1 MTRNPFTALPAARI
15 LVTGGT
21 GFIGRELVEL
31 LLQAGHTVM
40 LYSRRPQQA
49 IAQFTGRVGAFA
61 RWDQLGEKE
70 HFDAI
75 INLAGAPVVGPRWS
89 AARKLALLASR
100 VGTTEG
106 LLGWLARARHKPAVL
121 VNGSAIGYYGCRGN
135 EEIDES
141 ADSPTG
147 EFQAQLCREWEAAA
161 IKAEAFGV
169 RVVRLRLGLV
179 FGPGGAFPKLL
190 LPFKLGVGGRMGD
203 GRQVMSWVHRDD
215 VLAVIARAIADSTL
229 QGAYNLTAPQA
240 LTQGEFAALAAKL
253 LHRPNWFVTPAWL
266 IDGLAGE
273 MGALFT
279 RGQRVVPKRLQEA
292 GYRFAFPEME
302 SALRDQLN
310 SR

>member
-1 MTRNPFTALPAARI
+1 MNQNPFASLPEQRL

-21 GFIGRELVEL
+21 GFIGRALVGQL
-31 LLQAGHTVM
+31 LAAGHIVM
-40 LYSRRPQQA
+40 LYSRQPGAAKSCFQ
-49 IAQFTGRVGAFA
+49 GRVGAFS
-61 RWDQLGEKE
+61 RWDELSDTE

-89 AARKLALLASR
+89 AARKQALLDSR
-100 VGTTEG
+100 VGTTAG

-121 VNGSAIGYYGCRGN
+121 VNGSAIGYYGCRGD

-141 ADSPTG
+141 ADSPAG
-147 EFQAQLCREWEAAA
+147 EFQAQLCREWEAEA
-161 IKAEAFGV
+161 IKAEAFGI

-190 LPFKLGVGGRMGD
+190 LPFRLGVGGRMGD

-215 VLAVIARAIADSTL
+215 VLAVIARAIANPGM

-240 LTQGEFAALAAKL
+240 LTQGEFAALAARL
-253 LHRPNWFVTPAWL
+253 LHRPNLFATPAWL

-279 RGQRVVPKRLQEA
+279 RGQRVVPRRLQDE
-292 GYRFAFPEME
+292 GYVFLYPDLEK
-302 SALRDQLN
+302 ALADYLAA
-310 SR
+310 